1 MTTHNKSLDVRQNSD
16 FLFGVAFY
24 LSACVQPVFAHVNSV
39 VRRLVELRFGCQ
51 TESLSRVFLKRSVLM
66 KRFVFLLGL
75 AALLYSSA
83 PSRAKDPQEDI
94 VRVRT
99 RVVFID
105 TLVQDKKTGAPVAD
119 LTRENF
125 EVLADGKPQALS
137 YFSRAGEG
145 RRRPLALVLIID
157 ELVATNADESLRRS
171 KVLESLGSALRKLAP
186 EDEVA
191 IMVNIG
197 GPTTPLKMLADF
209 TRDQG
214 KVAEALA
221 ALGSLSKTQPKW
233 YRDELENVL
242 TVVEQAT
249 MKRPDSQ
256 IVVVTLTTIIGPM
269 RFAERD
275 KIVARLVRVNT
286 LYSPLIRNPGNAS
299 IKMKNVPG
307 KMPLPPRP
315 IFDAIGRLV
324 GTDNYAPAH
333 IAEQTGGEAQSVK
346 QAEDYGAAL
355 EKLIGNLAARY
366 NLGFTLKESEQDDG
380 RMHKLEVRTKVR
392 DAKGRERKLV
402 VRTRRGY
409 YMKMPAPLSEK

>member
-1 MTTHNKSLDVRQNSD
+1 
-16 FLFGVAFY
+16 
-24 LSACVQPVFAHVNSV
+24 
-39 VRRLVELRFGCQ
+39 
-51 TESLSRVFLKRSVLM
+51 
-66 KRFVFLLGL
+66 
-75 AALLYSSA
+75 
-83 PSRAKDPQEDI
+83 
-94 VRVRT
+94 
-99 RVVFID
+99 VFID
-105 TLVQDKKTGAPVAD
+105 TVVQDKKTGAPVAD

-125 EVLADGKPQALS
+125 EVLADGKPRALS

-171 KVLESLGSALRKLAP
+171 KVLESIGSALRKLAP

-214 KVAEALA
+214 KVADALA
-221 ALGSLSKTQPKW
+221 AIGSLSKPQPKW

-256 IVVVTLTTIIGPM
+256 IVVVTLTTILGPI
-269 RFAERD
+269 RFSERD
-275 KIVARLVRVNT
+275 KFVARLVRVNT

-307 KMPLPPRP
+307 RMPLPPRP

-324 GTDNYAPAH
+324 GADNYAPAH

-346 QAEDYGAAL
+346 EAEEYGAAL
-355 EKLIGNLAARY
+355 EKVIGTLAARY
-366 NLGFTLKESEQDDG
+366 NLGFTLQENEQDDG

-392 DAKGRERKLV
+392 DTKGKERKLV
-402 VRTRRGY
+402 VRARRGY
-409 YMKMPAPLSEK
+409 YTKMPAPLSEK

>member
-1 MTTHNKSLDVRQNSD
+1 MLI
-16 FLFGVAFY
+16 
-24 LSACVQPVFAHVNSV
+24 
-39 VRRLVELRFGCQ
+39 
-51 TESLSRVFLKRSVLM
+51 

-83 PSRAKDPQEDI
+83 PSRAQDPEGDI

-125 EVLADGKPQALS
+125 EVLADGKPRTLS

-209 TRDQG
+209 TRDQA

-221 ALGSLSKTQPKW
+221 AIGSLSKPQPRW
-233 YRDELENVL
+233 YRDELENIL
-242 TVVEQAT
+242 TVVEQAA

-256 IVVVTLTTIIGPM
+256 IVVVTLTTILGPI
-269 RFAERD
+269 RFSERD
-275 KIVARLVRVNT
+275 KFVARLVRANT

-315 IFDAIGRLV
+315 VFDAIGRLV

-333 IAEQTGGEAQSVK
+333 IAEQTGGEAQPVK

-380 RMHKLEVRTKVR
+380 RMHKLQVRTKVR
-392 DAKGRERKLV
+392 DAKGKKRKFI
-402 VRTRRGY
+402 VRARRGY
-409 YMKMPAPLSEK
+409 YLKLQEASVTK

>member
-1 MTTHNKSLDVRQNSD
+1 MLI
-16 FLFGVAFY
+16 
-24 LSACVQPVFAHVNSV
+24 
-39 VRRLVELRFGCQ
+39 
-51 TESLSRVFLKRSVLM
+51 
-66 KRFVFLLGL
+66 KRFAFLLVFVS
-75 AALLYSSA
+75 LLYSSA
-83 PSRAKDPQEDI
+83 PTSAQGPKGEI

-105 TLVQDKKTGAPVAD
+105 TLVRDKETAAPVAD

-125 EVLADGKPQALS
+125 EVFADGKPRTLS

-171 KVLESLGSALRKLAP
+171 KVLESLGSALRKLAT

-197 GPTTPLKMLADF
+197 GATTPLKMLADF
-209 TRDQG
+209 TRDQA

-221 ALGSLSKTQPKW
+221 TIGSLSKPQPRW

-269 RFAERD
+269 RFSERD
-275 KIVARLVRVNT
+275 KIVGRLVRANT

-307 KMPLPPRP
+307 RMPLPPRP

-324 GTDNYAPAH
+324 GMDNYAPAH

-366 NLGFTLKESEQDDG
+366 NLGFTLTESEHDDG
-380 RMHKLEVRTKVR
+380 RMHKLQVRTKVR
-392 DAKGRERKLV
+392 DAKGKERKLIV
-402 VRTRRGY
+402 LARRGY
-409 YMKMPAPLSEK
+409 YMTMQEATVTK

>member
-1 MTTHNKSLDVRQNSD
+1 M
-16 FLFGVAFY
+16 
-24 LSACVQPVFAHVNSV
+24 
-39 VRRLVELRFGCQ
+39 
-51 TESLSRVFLKRSVLM
+51 LM
-66 KRFVFLLGL
+66 KQFVFLLVFV
-75 AALLYSSA
+75 ALLCSSA
-83 PSRAKDPQEDI
+83 PTRAQDLEGET

-105 TLVQDKKTGAPVAD
+105 TLVRDKKTAAPVAD

-125 EVLADGKPQALS
+125 EVFADGKPRTLS

-157 ELVATNADESLRRS
+157 ELVATNPDESLRRS
-171 KVLESLGSALRKLAP
+171 KVLASLGSALRKLAP

-191 IMVNIG
+191 IMANIG
-197 GPTTPLKMLADF
+197 GATTPLKMLADF
-209 TRDQG
+209 TRDQA

-221 ALGSLSKTQPKW
+221 AIGSLSKPQPRW

-256 IVVVTLTTIIGPM
+256 IVVVTLTTIIGPIN
-269 RFAERD
+269 FSQRD
-275 KIVARLVRVNT
+275 KIVGRLLRANT

-315 IFDAIGRLV
+315 IVAAIGRLV

-333 IAEQTGGEAQSVK
+333 IAEQTGGEAQFVK

-355 EKLIGNLAARY
+355 ENLLSNLAARY

-380 RMHKLEVRTKVR
+380 RMHKLQVRTKVR
-392 DAKGRERKLV
+392 DANGKERKFIVLA
-402 VRTRRGY
+402 RRGY
-409 YMKMPAPLSEK
+409 YAKMQGAPVTK

>member
-1 MTTHNKSLDVRQNSD
+1 MLI
-16 FLFGVAFY
+16 
-24 LSACVQPVFAHVNSV
+24 
-39 VRRLVELRFGCQ
+39 
-51 TESLSRVFLKRSVLM
+51 
-66 KRFVFLLGL
+66 KRFVFLL
-75 AALLYSSA
+75 AFVALLYSSA
-83 PSRAKDPQEDI
+83 PTRAQDPEGEI

-105 TLVQDKKTGAPVAD
+105 TLVRDKKTAAPVAD

-125 EVLADGKPQALS
+125 EVLADGKPRTLS
-137 YFSRAGEG
+137 YFSRVGEG

-157 ELVATNADESLRRS
+157 ELVATNADESLRRN

-209 TRDQG
+209 TRDQA

-221 ALGSLSKTQPKW
+221 AIGSLSKPQPRW

-256 IVVVTLTTIIGPM
+256 IVVVTLTTIIGPI
-269 RFAERD
+269 RFSERD

-286 LYSPLIRNPGNAS
+286 LYSPLIRKPGNAS

-324 GTDNYAPAH
+324 GTDVYAPAH

-380 RMHKLEVRTKVR
+380 RMHKLQVRTKVR
-392 DAKGRERKLV
+392 DAKGKERKFIVLA
-402 VRTRRGY
+402 RRGY
-409 YMKMPAPLSEK
+409 YVKMQEAPVTK